1 MIRHHP
7 DPALLFE
14 YATGSAAEP
23 VAVIVASHLAYCA
36 DCRAEVARLE
46 AVGGALVGGLDVAPM
61 APDALAATM
70 ARLDEPAPAAA
81 PVPALDEA
89 SRRIV
94 PPPLRRYVGRGLG
107 SLKWRRRTWSLEEA
121 QLDCRVFGYR
131 FSLIRLPPRSWFPHH
146 AHLGQEYTLVLS
158 GSYDDAHG
166 HYAIGDLEFA
176 DGALRHSLKTDEGC
190 ICVVALDAGIHFTG
204 LFGALVNSFVPKRFR

>member
-7 DPALLFE
+7 DPAALFE
-14 YATGSAAEP
+14 YATGAAPEP

-36 DCRAEVARLE
+36 ECRDEVARLE
-46 AVGGALVGGLDVAPM
+46 TVGGVLVGGLDAAAM

-70 ARLDEPAPAAA
+70 ARLAEPAPPAALA
-81 PVPALDEA
+81 PALDEA

-94 PPPLRRYVGRGLG
+94 PPPLRPYVGRGLA

-121 QLDCRVFGYR
+121 QLDCRVRGYR
-131 FSLIRLPPRSWFPHH
+131 FSLIRLPPKSWFPHH
-146 AHLGQEYTLVLS
+146 EHLGQEFTLVLS

-166 HYAIGDLEFA
+166 HYGVGDLEFA
-176 DGALRHSLKTDEGC
+176 DGALKHSLKSDEGC
-190 ICVVALDAGIHFTG
+190 ICAVALDAGVRFTG
-204 LFGALVNSFVPKRFR
+204 LFGALVNPFVPKRFG